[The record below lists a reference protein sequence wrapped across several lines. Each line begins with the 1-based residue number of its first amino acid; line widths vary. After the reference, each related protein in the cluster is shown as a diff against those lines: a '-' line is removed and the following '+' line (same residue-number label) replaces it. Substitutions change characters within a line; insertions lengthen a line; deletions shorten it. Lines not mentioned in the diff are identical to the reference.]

1 MLVNSFDTKYA
12 KTASKYESLDNSFTK
27 ILSSNS
33 KFSRIFTSV
42 IENKSLN
49 SISDVTLRS
58 DITGQVINT
67 ILTHDSKSKHYLY
80 YMGDVFKKNKMSN
93 NIKQFRQHGVEII
106 NLPKN
111 KSFKEVLEILDNI
124 LKNILKKNYT
134 YVFTDPKIRKI
145 TNYLLD
151 HNVNNNNY
159 KISKFINIF
168 KKNIKAPFE
177 LNLEK
182 DFFSQDYHQDIFFYV
197 YSNISKKIIAQGGGY
212 QYKKNK
218 KKVDGF
224 GFSCNV
230 DYLAELTL

>member
-12 KTASKYESLDNSFTK
+12 KTALKYESLDNSFTK
-27 ILSSNS
+27 ILNSNS

-42 IENKSLN
+42 IENKSLK

-80 YMGDVFKKNKMSN
+80 YMGDVFKKNKINN

-111 KSFKEVLEILDNI
+111 KSFKEVLEILDNV

-134 YVFTDPKIRKI
+134 YVFTDPKISKNI
-145 TNYLLD
+145 SYLLD
-151 HNVNNNNY
+151 HNSHKN
-159 KISKFINIF
+159 KILKFINIF

-197 YSNISKKIIAQGGGY
+197 YSNFSKKIIAQGGGY
-212 QYKKNK
+212 QYKKNI
-218 KKVDGF
+218 KKVEGF

-230 DYLAELTL
+230 DYIAELI

>member
-12 KTASKYESLDNSFTK
+12 KTALKYESLDNSFTK
-27 ILSSNS
+27 ILSSNN

-42 IENKSLN
+42 IENKSLK
-49 SISDVTLRS
+49 SLSEATLRS

-67 ILTHDSKSKHYLY
+67 ILTHDSNSKHYLY
-80 YMGDVFKKNKMSN
+80 YMGDVFKKNKMNN

-134 YVFTDPKIRKI
+134 YVFTDPKISKNL
-145 TNYLLD
+145 NYLLD
-151 HNVNNNNY
+151 NSSRKNN
-159 KISKFINIF
+159 ISKFINIF

-212 QYKKNK
+212 QYKKNI
-218 KKVDGF
+218 KKVEGF

-230 DYLAELTL
+230 DYIAELI

>member
-12 KTASKYESLDNSFTK
+12 KTALKYESLDNSFTK
-27 ILSSNS
+27 ILSSNN

-42 IENKSLN
+42 IENKSLK
-49 SISDVTLRS
+49 SLSEATLRS

-67 ILTHDSKSKHYLY
+67 ILTHDSNSKHYLY
-80 YMGDVFKKNKMSN
+80 YMGDVFKKNKMNN

-111 KSFKEVLEILDNI
+111 KSFKEVLEILDSI

-134 YVFTDPKIRKI
+134 YVFTDPRISK
-145 TNYLLD
+145 NVSYLLD
-151 HNVNNNNY
+151 NISRKNN
-159 KISKFINIF
+159 ISKFVNIF

-212 QYKKNK
+212 QYKKNI
-218 KKVDGF
+218 KKVEGF

-230 DYLAELTL
+230 DYIAELI

>member
-1 MLVNSFDTKYA
+1 MLVNSFDTKYD
-12 KTASKYESLDNSFTK
+12 KTALKYESLDNSFTK
-27 ILSSNS
+27 ILSSNN

-42 IENKSLN
+42 IENKSLK
-49 SISDVTLRS
+49 SLSEATLRS

-67 ILTHDSKSKHYLY
+67 ILTHDSNSKHHLY
-80 YMGDVFKKNKMSN
+80 YMGDVFKKNKMNN

-111 KSFKEVLEILDNI
+111 KSFKEVLEILDSI

-134 YVFTDPKIRKI
+134 YVFTDPRISKNM
-145 TNYLLD
+145 NYLLD
-151 HNVNNNNY
+151 NSSRKNN
-159 KISKFINIF
+159 ISKFINIF

-212 QYKKNK
+212 QYKKNI
-218 KKVDGF
+218 KKVEGF

-230 DYLAELTL
+230 DYIAELI

>member
-12 KTASKYESLDNSFTK
+12 KTALKYESLDNSFTK
-27 ILSSNS
+27 ILSSNN

-42 IENKSLN
+42 IENKSLK
-49 SISDVTLRS
+49 SLSEATLRS

-67 ILTHDSKSKHYLY
+67 ILTHDSNSKHYLY
-80 YMGDVFKKNKMSN
+80 YMGDVFKKNKMNN

-111 KSFKEVLEILDNI
+111 KSFKEVLEILDSI

-134 YVFTDPKIRKI
+134 YVFTDPRISKNIS
-145 TNYLLD
+145 YLLD
-151 HNVNNNNY
+151 NSSRKNN
-159 KISKFINIF
+159 ISKFVNIF

-197 YSNISKKIIAQGGGY
+197 YSSQSKKILAQGGGY
-212 QYKKNK
+212 QYFKNK
-218 KKVDGF
+218 KNIEGF

-230 DYLAELTL
+230 DNLADLI

>member
-12 KTASKYESLDNSFTK
+12 KTALKYESLDNSFTK
-27 ILSSNS
+27 ILSSNN

-42 IENKSLN
+42 IENKSLK
-49 SISDVTLRS
+49 SLSEATLRS

-67 ILTHDSKSKHYLY
+67 ILTHDSNSKHYLY
-80 YMGDVFKKNKMSN
+80 YMGDVFKKNKMNN

-111 KSFKEVLEILDNI
+111 KSFKEVLEILDRI

-134 YVFTDPKIRKI
+134 YVFTDPTISRNI
-145 TNYLLD
+145 NYLLD
-151 HNVNNNNY
+151 NSSRKNN
-159 KISKFINIF
+159 ISKFVNIF

-212 QYKKNK
+212 QYKKNI
-218 KKVDGF
+218 KKVEGF

-230 DYLAELTL
+230 DYIAELI

>member
-12 KTASKYESLDNSFTK
+12 KTALKYESLDNSFTK
-27 ILSSNS
+27 ILSSNN

-42 IENKSLN
+42 IENKSLK
-49 SISDVTLRS
+49 SISEATLRS

-67 ILTHDSKSKHYLY
+67 ILTHDSNSKHYLY
-80 YMGDVFKKNKMSN
+80 YMGDVFKKNKMNN

-111 KSFKEVLEILDNI
+111 KSFKKVLEILDSI

-134 YVFTDPKIRKI
+134 YVFTDPRISKN
-145 TNYLLD
+145 TSYLLD
-151 HNVNNNNY
+151 NSSRKNN
-159 KISKFINIF
+159 ISKFVNIF

-212 QYKKNK
+212 QYKKNI
-218 KKVDGF
+218 KKVEGF

-230 DYLAELTL
+230 DYIAELI

>member
-1 MLVNSFDTKYA
+1 MLVNSFDTKYD
-12 KTASKYESLDNSFTK
+12 KTALKYESLDNSFTK
-27 ILSSNS
+27 ILSSNN

-42 IENKSLN
+42 IENKSLK
-49 SISDVTLRS
+49 SLSEATLRS

-67 ILTHDSKSKHYLY
+67 ILTHDSNSKHYLY
-80 YMGDVFKKNKMSN
+80 YMGDVFKKNKMNN

-111 KSFKEVLEILDNI
+111 KSFKEVLEILDSI

-134 YVFTDPKIRKI
+134 YVFTDPRISKNM
-145 TNYLLD
+145 NYLLD
-151 HNVNNNNY
+151 NSSRKNN
-159 KISKFINIF
+159 ISKFVNIF

-212 QYKKNK
+212 QYKKNI
-218 KKVDGF
+218 KKVEGF

-230 DYLAELTL
+230 DYIAELI

>member
-12 KTASKYESLDNSFTK
+12 KTAVKYESLDNSFTK
-27 ILSSNS
+27 ILGSNN

-42 IENKSLN
+42 IENKSLK
-49 SISDVTLRS
+49 SLSDAKLRS

-67 ILTHDSKSKHYLY
+67 ILTHDSNSKHFLY
-80 YMGDVFKKNKMSN
+80 YMGDVFKQDKMNN

-111 KSFKEVLEILDNI
+111 KSFKEVLEILDKV

-134 YVFTDPKIRKI
+134 YVFTDPRISK
-145 TNYLLD
+145 NVCYLFD
-151 HNVNNNNY
+151 HSAYKNN
-159 KISKFINIF
+159 ISKFVNIF

-212 QYKKNK
+212 QYKKHS
-218 KKVDGF
+218 KKVEGF
-224 GFSCNV
+224 GFSYNV
-230 DYLAELTL
+230 DYIAELT

>member
-12 KTASKYESLDNSFTK
+12 KTALKYESLDNSFTK
-27 ILSSNS
+27 ILSSNN

-42 IENKSLN
+42 IENKSLK
-49 SISDVTLRS
+49 SLSEATLRS

-67 ILTHDSKSKHYLY
+67 ILTHDSNSKHYLY
-80 YMGDVFKKNKMSN
+80 YMGDVFKKNKMNN

-111 KSFKEVLEILDNI
+111 KSFKEVLEILDRI
-124 LKNILKKNYT
+124 LKNTLKKNYT
-134 YVFTDPKIRKI
+134 YVFTDPTISRNI
-145 TNYLLD
+145 NYLLD
-151 HNVNNNNY
+151 NSSRKN
-159 KISKFINIF
+159 KILKFVNIF

-177 LNLEK
+177 INLEK

-212 QYKKNK
+212 QYKKNT
-218 KKVDGF
+218 KKVEGF

-230 DYLAELTL
+230 DYIAELI

>member
-12 KTASKYESLDNSFTK
+12 KTALKYESLDNSFTK
-27 ILSSNS
+27 ILSSNN

-42 IENKSLN
+42 IENKSLK
-49 SISDVTLRS
+49 SLSEATLRS

-67 ILTHDSKSKHYLY
+67 ILTHDSNSKHYLY
-80 YMGDVFKKNKMSN
+80 YMGDVFKKNKMNN

-111 KSFKEVLEILDNI
+111 KSFKEVLEILDSI

-134 YVFTDPKIRKI
+134 YVFTDPTISKNIS
-145 TNYLLD
+145 YLLD
-151 HNVNNNNY
+151 NSGHKNN
-159 KISKFINIF
+159 ISKFVNIF

-212 QYKKNK
+212 QYKKNT
-218 KKVDGF
+218 KKVEGF

-230 DYLAELTL
+230 DYIAELI

>member
-12 KTASKYESLDNSFTK
+12 KTALKYESLDNSFTK
-27 ILSSNS
+27 ILSSNT

-42 IENKSLN
+42 LENKSLK

-80 YMGDVFKKNKMSN
+80 YMGDVFKNNKINN

-111 KSFKEVLEILDNI
+111 KSFKEVLEILDSV

-134 YVFTDPKIRKI
+134 YVFTDPKISKNI
-145 TNYLLD
+145 SYLLD
-151 HNVNNNNY
+151 QNSY
-159 KISKFINIF
+159 KNKILKFINIF

-197 YSNISKKIIAQGGGY
+197 YSNTSKKIIAQGGGY
-212 QYKKNK
+212 QYKKNTK
-218 KKVDGF
+218 KIEGF

-230 DYLAELTL
+230 DYIAELI

>member
-12 KTASKYESLDNSFTK
+12 KTALKYESLDNSFTK
-27 ILSSNS
+27 IFSSNN

-42 IENKSLN
+42 IENQSLKSL
-49 SISDVTLRS
+49 SEGTLRS

-67 ILTHDSKSKHYLY
+67 ILTHDSNSKHYLY
-80 YMGDVFKKNKMSN
+80 YMGDVFKKNKMNN

-111 KSFKEVLEILDNI
+111 KSFKEVLEILDII

-134 YVFTDPKIRKI
+134 YVFTDPKISKSI
-145 TNYLLD
+145 NYLLD
-151 HNVNNNNY
+151 NSSRKNN
-159 KISKFINIF
+159 ISKFVNIF

-212 QYKKNK
+212 KYKKNI
-218 KKVDGF
+218 KKVEGF

-230 DYLAELTL
+230 DYIVELI

>member
-12 KTASKYESLDNSFTK
+12 KTALKYESLDNSFTK
-27 ILSSNS
+27 ILSSNN

-42 IENKSLN
+42 IENKSLK
-49 SISDVTLRS
+49 SLSEATLRS

-67 ILTHDSKSKHYLY
+67 ILTHDSNSKHYLY
-80 YMGDVFKKNKMSN
+80 YMGDVFKKNKMNN

-106 NLPKN
+106 NLSKN
-111 KSFKEVLEILDNI
+111 KSFKEVLEILDSI

-134 YVFTDPKIRKI
+134 YVFTDPRISKNIS
-145 TNYLLD
+145 YLLD
-151 HNVNNNNY
+151 NSSRKNN
-159 KISKFINIF
+159 ISKFVNIF

-212 QYKKNK
+212 QYKKNI
-218 KKVDGF
+218 KKVEGF

-230 DYLAELTL
+230 DYIAELI

>member
-12 KTASKYESLDNSFTK
+12 RTALKYESLDNSFTK
-27 ILSSNS
+27 ILSSNN

-42 IENKSLN
+42 IENKSLK
-49 SISDVTLRS
+49 SLSEATLRS

-67 ILTHDSKSKHYLY
+67 ILTHDSNSKHYLY
-80 YMGDVFKKNKMSN
+80 YMGDVFKKNKMNN

-111 KSFKEVLEILDNI
+111 KSFKEVLETLDSI

-134 YVFTDPKIRKI
+134 YVFTDPRISK
-145 TNYLLD
+145 NMSYLLD
-151 HNVNNNNY
+151 NSSRKNN
-159 KISKFINIF
+159 ISKFVNIF
-168 KKNIKAPFE
+168 KKNINAPYE

-197 YSNISKKIIAQGGGY
+197 YSNISKKIVAQGGGY
-212 QYKKNK
+212 QYKKNI
-218 KKVDGF
+218 KKVEGF

-230 DYLAELTL
+230 DYIAELI

>member
-12 KTASKYESLDNSFTK
+12 NTAFKYDSLDNSFNK
-27 ILSSNS
+27 ILSSKK

-42 IENKSLN
+42 IENKSLK
-49 SISDVTLRS
+49 SLREATLRS

-67 ILTHDSKSKHYLY
+67 ILTHDSGSKHYLY
-80 YMGDVFKKNKMSN
+80 YMGDVFKKENTNN

-111 KSFKEVLEILDNI
+111 ESFKEVLEILDKY
-124 LKNILKKNYT
+124 LKKILKKNYT
-134 YVFTDPKIRKI
+134 FVFTNPSIKKNV
-145 TNYLLD
+145 NYLLEY
-151 HNVNNNNY
+151 NGRKN
-159 KISKFINIF
+159 KISKLLNVF
-168 KKNIKAPFE
+168 KKNINSPYE

-197 YSNISKKIIAQGGGY
+197 YSNISKKILAQGGGY
-212 QYKKNK
+212 QYKKNAK
-218 KKVDGF
+218 KIEGF

-230 DYLAELTL
+230 DYMVELT

>member
-12 KTASKYESLDNSFTK
+12 KTALKYESLDNSFTK
-27 ILSSNS
+27 ILSSNN

-42 IENKSLN
+42 IENKSLK
-49 SISDVTLRS
+49 SLSEATLRS

-67 ILTHDSKSKHYLY
+67 ILTHDSNSKHYLY
-80 YMGDVFKKNKMSN
+80 YMGDVFKKNKMNN
-93 NIKQFRQHGVEII
+93 NIKQYRQHGVEII

-111 KSFKEVLEILDNI
+111 KSFKEVLEILDSI

-134 YVFTDPKIRKI
+134 YVFTDPTISRNI
-145 TNYLLD
+145 NYLLD
-151 HNVNNNNY
+151 NSSRKN
-159 KISKFINIF
+159 KILKFVNIF

-177 LNLEK
+177 INLEK

-212 QYKKNK
+212 KYKKNI
-218 KKVDGF
+218 KKVEGF

-230 DYLAELTL
+230 DYIAELI